1 MPPLRLQAMDITA
14 LRAVL
19 AELRSEL
26 LPSRFEKARQADGQT
41 LQLGFR
47 SLNGRV
53 WLEIS
58 WLAEAPRLLAID
70 PPPRGGDGSTLAQ
83 QMQHGLAGLALVAIE
98 QQGWER
104 VVELVFA
111 PRPGEAMQRQ
121 LVVELM
127 GRHSNLFLLDEQRR
141 VITVARQVRQQQSRW
156 RPIGTGDLY
165 SAPPPLSG
173 QPPSLLE
180 EQSHWRRQLQL
191 LPLPLGQALSS
202 AYQGVSPSLA
212 LQLAGE
218 ERSSAE
224 LLLATDVGQLT
235 DAQWSTLWGRWRRW
249 LTTLEQES
257 FQFHPS
263 GPCAYRCWA
272 ATPQADAAA
281 ASAAASAAP
290 LAINRAL
297 ARHYHSLLQAREL
310 QQRQQ
315 SLEQRLQLA
324 LTRERQ
330 QRQHQQTLLDQEA
343 GGEALQRQADAL
355 LCLRQPSRE
364 QVAEAQALYRKARK
378 LRRSR
383 QAIEPRL
390 ALHEGHIAQLEASL
404 IYLEQWREMPAATP
418 SSANAAAAALAA
430 LEQECA
436 ALLETRRDR
445 QRRRPPGAP
454 QAEAEPQPLELTS
467 PDGLRLQVGR
477 NHRQNDWISLR
488 QARRG
493 DLWFHA
499 QECPGSHVVLKS
511 SEGDASE
518 RDLQAAADLAA
529 HFSRARGNRRVA
541 VVMVPSE
548 SLQRISGAGPGT
560 VRHRG
565 GEVLWAEP
573 ARAQALLSP
582 PVHSLEREPQP

>member
-1 MPPLRLQAMDITA
+1 MPPQRLQAMDITA

-19 AELRSEL
+19 TELRPQL

-47 SLNGRV
+47 TLSGRL

-83 QMQHGLAGLALVAIE
+83 QLQHGLAGLALVAIE

-104 VVELVFA
+104 VVELAFA
-111 PRPGEAMQRQ
+111 PRPGEQPQRR

-141 VITVARQVRQQQSRW
+141 VITAARQVRQQQSRW
-156 RPIGTGDLY
+156 RPIGTGDPY
-165 SAPPPLSG
+165 SPPPPLSG

-180 EQSHWRRQLQL
+180 EEAHWRRQLQL

-202 AYQGVSPSLA
+202 AYQGVSPALA

-218 ERSSAE
+218 ERHSAE
-224 LLLATDVGQLT
+224 ALLTTAVDQLS
-235 DAQWSTLWGRWRRW
+235 AVQWASLWGRWRCW
-249 LTTLEQES
+249 LQALEQER
-257 FQFHPS
+257 FQFQNGGAS
-263 GPCAYRCWA
+263 VYRCWS
-272 ATPQADAAA
+272 AAA
-281 ASAAASAAP
+281 AADPEPLAAADP
-290 LAINRAL
+290 LVINRAL
-297 ARHYHSLLQAREL
+297 ARHHHSLLQARQL

-315 SLEQRLQLA
+315 RLEQRLQQALA
-324 LTRERQ
+324 REQQ
-330 QRQHQQTLLDQEA
+330 QRQQQQSLLAQEA
-343 GGEALQRQADAL
+343 GWEALQRQADAL
-355 LCLRQPSRE
+355 LCARQPSRE
-364 QVAEAQALYRKARK
+364 QVAESQALYRKARK

-390 ALHEGHIAQLEASL
+390 ALHEGRIAQLEASL
-404 IYLEQWREMPAATP
+404 TYLEHWRELAAT
-418 SSANAAAAALAA
+418 AADGGSDALAA
-430 LEQECA
+430 LELESE
-436 ALLETRRDR
+436 ALLEGRRER
-445 QRRRPPGAP
+445 QGRRRAGAA

-511 SEGDASE
+511 SEGQASD

-529 HFSRARGNRRVA
+529 HFSRARGNGRVA

-548 SLQRISGAGPGT
+548 ALQRIAGAGLGT

-565 GEVLWAEP
+565 GAVLWAEP
-573 ARAQALLSP
+573 ARAQALLSAA
-582 PVHSLEREPQP
+582 VHSLGREPQS

>member
-1 MPPLRLQAMDITA
+1 MPPQRLQAMDITA

-19 AELRSEL
+19 TELRPQL

-47 SLNGRV
+47 TLSGRL

-83 QMQHGLAGLALVAIE
+83 QLQHGLAGLALVAIE

-104 VVELVFA
+104 VVELAFA
-111 PRPGEAMQRQ
+111 PRPGEQPLRR

-141 VITVARQVRQQQSRW
+141 VITAARQVRQQQSRW
-156 RPIGTGDLY
+156 RPIGTGDPY
-165 SAPPPLSG
+165 SPPPPLSG
-173 QPPSLLE
+173 QPPSLQE
-180 EQSHWRRQLQL
+180 EEAHWRRQLQL

-202 AYQGVSPSLA
+202 AYQGVSPALA

-218 ERSSAE
+218 ERHSAE
-224 LLLATDVGQLT
+224 ALLTTAVDQLSA
-235 DAQWSTLWGRWRRW
+235 AQWASLWGRWRCW
-249 LTTLEQES
+249 LQALEQER
-257 FQFHPS
+257 FQVQS
-263 GPCAYRCWA
+263 GGASAYRCWS
-272 ATPQADAAA
+272 AAA
-281 ASAAASAAP
+281 AADPEP
-290 LAINRAL
+290 LATGDPLVINRAL
-297 ARHYHSLLQAREL
+297 ARHHHSLLQARQL

-315 SLEQRLQLA
+315 RLEQRLQQALA
-324 LTRERQ
+324 REQQ
-330 QRQHQQTLLDQEA
+330 QRQQQQSLLAQEA
-343 GGEALQRQADAL
+343 GWEALQRQADAL
-355 LCLRQPSRE
+355 LCVRQPSRE
-364 QVAEAQALYRKARK
+364 QVAESQALYRKARK

-390 ALHEGHIAQLEASL
+390 ALHEGRIAQLEASL
-404 IYLEQWREMPAATP
+404 TYLEHWRELAAT
-418 SSANAAAAALAA
+418 AADGGSDALAA
-430 LEQECA
+430 LELESE
-436 ALLETRRDR
+436 ALLEGRRER
-445 QRRRPPGAP
+445 QGRRRAGAA

-511 SEGDASE
+511 SEGQASD

-529 HFSRARGNRRVA
+529 HFSRARGNGRVA

-548 SLQRISGAGPGT
+548 ALQRIAGAGLGT

-565 GEVLWAEP
+565 GAVLWAEP
-573 ARAQALLSP
+573 ARAQALLSAA
-582 PVHSLEREPQP
+582 VHSLGREPQP